1 MRSELLWK
9 KKEKLLSNKKST
21 SKTIKNDIS
30 LKSKEESEDDEEV
43 KVSEE
48 EKVSEEVKQVQD

>member
-1 MRSELLWK
+1 MRSELLCK
-9 KKEKLLSNKKST
+9 KKENLVSNKKST
-21 SKTIKNDIS
+21 SQTIKNDIS